1 MIITHS
7 KQLTAKTIQPTLQF
21 WG

>member
-1 MIITHS
+1 MIITKS

-21 WG
+21 CV